1 MSYIKFETFYKLLV
15 SFIIVLLIE
24 GFFHHYY
31 FVLSLSLDFLPTSD
45 QTGYNSVIW
54 AENGLVEQ
62 LQILFLLI
70 SIFFLVKFYKITKK
84 NLNISLKL
92 IIFFYLAGLVYYFFE
107 EISWG
112 QHIFSWQTPEF
123 FSKINHQN
131 ETNFHNTSSI
141 FNELPRNLLLIW
153 CCLSFVFVKKI
164 SSKYK
169 QLKFFILPN
178 IKLKF
183 ISILILVF
191 FIPDFFIDKFD
202 LAPGHPAKNDH
213 EIFLNML
220 FEIISFN
227 FVRFSEL
234 LELLFNYYVMSHA
247 YYLVKLCSNFKQKFN
262 A

>member
-112 QHIFSWQTPEF
+112 QHIFSW
-123 FSKINHQN
+123 
-131 ETNFHNTSSI
+131 
-141 FNELPRNLLLIW
+141 
-153 CCLSFVFVKKI
+153 
-164 SSKYK
+164 
-169 QLKFFILPN
+169 
-178 IKLKF
+178 
-183 ISILILVF
+183 
-191 FIPDFFIDKFD
+191 
-202 LAPGHPAKNDH
+202 
-213 EIFLNML
+213 
-220 FEIISFN
+220 
-227 FVRFSEL
+227 
-234 LELLFNYYVMSHA
+234 
-247 YYLVKLCSNFKQKFN
+247 
-262 A
+262 